1 MPFEIF
7 ALPVFI
13 CFVVGLVRGLKT
25 SDSNDNEN
33 DYVSDTKD

>member
-13 CFVVGLVRGLKT
+13 CFVIGLIRGLKT
-25 SDSNDNEN
+25 SDRSDKEN
-33 DYVSDTKD
+33 